1 MQQIT
6 PEVLEFEED
15 AEDGG
20 ASDEDEDE
28 DAEKSDT
35 EANAADTKLKARA
48 NGTESDDSSDDDEDS
63 EGEDDLDLEV
73 DEELRAKILE
83 ALKASGVN
91 EEDEDEGD
99 GGVEEEEEELL
110 DDDQMMELDDKLAEI
125 FKQRKSASKSAK
137 EAAQATHDA
146 QLKVI
151 DFLEIFAKQ
160 QSASPLVLNTIL
172 PLFNAARRSGKEDS
186 DIASKAL
193 RALTGIVS
201 KAKDYP
207 SVTNIASVLEVL
219 QGVHQG
225 SARSGTEEIESVAIA
240 ASLYLCKIAL
250 ADPKAENVSAIVDI
264 YKSSLN
270 SYLIKKSCR
279 LHGRFFESFIN
290 RYRDAAWQLRG
301 DLLKA
306 CSEAT
311 KTADKHRRAA
321 CFHLLSTL
329 LATHAALVSVIVD
342 LASSEVPCE
351 LIYVSQKTPEAK
363 QEVIDFVPE
372 YVQVFIDT
380 FNAATEGTG
389 MQLQIARLREILKAC
404 AEAVKATKNALKD
417 GPDVAPWDLWR
428 AKELPEVFA
437 HMSQSK
443 NIEKTGSLN
452 STIRSL
458 MDSINQGSGRA
469 KVRVVKKGEPTMLP
483 TDENGKPLTRLDQRQ
498 IKKALVRPEKEA
510 RRAAQELKK
519 ENKKRKRQ
527 ETDLNEH
534 GSTSKQNG
542 SEDHGASTSEDS
554 D

>member
-1 MQQIT
+1 
-6 PEVLEFEED
+6 
-15 AEDGG
+15 
-20 ASDEDEDE
+20 
-28 DAEKSDT
+28 
-35 EANAADTKLKARA
+35 
-48 NGTESDDSSDDDEDS
+48 
-63 EGEDDLDLEV
+63 
-73 DEELRAKILE
+73 
-83 ALKASGVN
+83 
-91 EEDEDEGD
+91 
-99 GGVEEEEEELL
+99 
-110 DDDQMMELDDKLAEI
+110 
-125 FKQRKSASKSAK
+125 
-137 EAAQATHDA
+137 
-146 QLKVI
+146 
-151 DFLEIFAKQ
+151 
-160 QSASPLVLNTIL
+160 
-172 PLFNAARRSGKEDS
+172 
-186 DIASKAL
+186 
-193 RALTGIVS
+193 LTGIVS
-201 KAKDYP
+201 KAKEYP
-207 SVTNIASVLEVL
+207 SVTNIASVLEIL

-225 SARSGTEEIESVAIA
+225 SARSGTEKIESVAIA

-250 ADPKAENVSAIVDI
+250 ANPIAENVSAIADI

-279 LHGRFFESFIN
+279 LHGRFFESFLN

-301 DLLKA
+301 DFLEA

-321 CFHLLSTL
+321 CFHLLSAL
-329 LATHAALVSVIVD
+329 LATHAAL
-342 LASSEVPCE
+342 
-351 LIYVSQKTPEAK
+351 KTPEAK

-380 FNAATEGTG
+380 FKAATEGTG

-428 AKELPEVFA
+428 AKELAEVFA

-469 KVRVVKKGEPTMLP
+469 KVRVVKKGEPVMLP

-534 GSTSKQNG
+534 ESTSKQNA